1 MEFRIETHGTNQ
13 IFSAPTE
20 KGKNVLT
27 MAKEFIEREAAIDHF
42 CVGGK
47 I

>member
-1 MEFRIETHGTNQ
+1 MRYKPKEG
-13 IFSAPTE
+13 
-20 KGKNVLT
+20 LT
-27 MAKEFIEREAAIDHF
+27 MAKEYIEREAAIDHF

>member
-1 MEFRIETHGTNQ
+1 MRYKPKEGM
-13 IFSAPTE
+13 
-20 KGKNVLT
+20 T
-27 MAKEFIEREAAIDHF
+27 MTKEYIEREAAIDHF

>member
-1 MEFRIETHGTNQ
+1 MLYFVIIQLEVGIVRMGK
-13 IFSAPTE
+13 E
-20 KGKNVLT
+20 KK
-27 MAKEFIEREAAIDHF
+27 MSKEYIEREVAIDHF